1 MMGVDERADWYK
13 NVMGAFFSQ
22 LKLQNK
28 NVIDDEEK
36 KKK

>member
-1 MMGVDERADWYK
+1 MGVDERADWYK

-28 NVIDDEEK
+28 NVTR
-36 KKK
+36 